1 MVGPSAAEACAEREA
16 ERKRKEKKRQKEM
29 LIEPSNEAAPTP
41 GQYSCLGL
49 AIRMAS
55 GLLVTLNS
63 QQPRSLRR
71 STTWDAS

>member
-1 MVGPSAAEACAEREA
+1 MSGAEFAEKTRRETAGVTAMVGASAAEACAEREA

-29 LIEPSNEAAPTP
+29 LMEPSNETAPTP

-55 GLLVTLNS
+55 GLS
-63 QQPRSLRR
+63 
-71 STTWDAS
+71 